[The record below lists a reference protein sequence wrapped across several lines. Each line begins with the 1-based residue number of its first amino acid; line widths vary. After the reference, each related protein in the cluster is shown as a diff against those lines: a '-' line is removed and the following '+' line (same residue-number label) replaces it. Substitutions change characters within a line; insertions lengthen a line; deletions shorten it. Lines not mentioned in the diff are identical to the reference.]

1 MKFYIRRKCKKKS
14 SKNERC
20 KVFSAYCIYTEKETK
35 EGKTTKRKKYRFPTG
50 FMVSV
55 VGISS
60 ILALTGCEKQY
71 DVLDKIAD
79 STTVGESIS
88 DKVQDEL
95 DIESSNAEYI
105 IKRLAAVVND
115 SNTNGSDSDTDSE
128 IGERPEYDPI
138 KYVDVS
144 GCDIS
149 KTAEEQNMDI
159 SEEDIDD
166 AVKEEMMN
174 QNIFSKKEKSESGDI
189 VTIDYTATEKGQ
201 KKAFVDVKDE
211 DRIVGDNL
219 FPDEVDKKLVG
230 VKAGDVIDVEYSFPE
245 DYKDE
250 TYKGK
255 TFDYHITIEKVKG
268 LTLTDETAVSLSGG
282 AQTTAKEYR
291 EYIKSLLEYKKTQEL
306 SESGVDALCENAKI
320 TKYPDDV
327 LSYDVQQAFIQV
339 YQASGVSDI
348 NSDAFKSYVKS
359 IGYDSIGDFT
369 QKVQETATKE
379 LETEMKVL
387 ALAKTYDLWLDDK
400 TLSKEIL
407 NQVTG
412 YSSAEDYY
420 ADYSKYHAQYVM
432 ARINIAKEMQKNGK
446 QTKRAG

>member
-20 KVFSAYCIYTEKETK
+20 KVFSAYCMYTEKETK

-50 FMVSV
+50 FTVSV

-327 LSYDVQQAFIQV
+327 LSYDVQRAFIQV

-432 ARINIAKEMQKNGK
+432 VRINIAKEMQKNGK

>member
-1 MKFYIRRKCKKKS
+1 M
-14 SKNERC
+14 
-20 KVFSAYCIYTEKETK
+20 YTEKETK
-35 EGKTTKRKKYRFPTG
+35 EGKTTKRKRYRFPPGLT
-50 FMVSV
+50 VSV

-60 ILALTGCEKQY
+60 ILALTGCGKQY

-95 DIESSNAEYI
+95 DAESSNAEYI
-105 IKRLAAVVND
+105 IKRLASAINETDAD
-115 SNTNGSDSDTDSE
+115 STSE
-128 IGERPEYDPI
+128 DDDAEVGERPEYDPL

-144 GCDIS
+144 RCDIAETA
-149 KTAEEQNMDI
+149 KTLDMDI
-159 SEEDIDD
+159 SEKDIDN

-189 VTIDYTATEKGQ
+189 VTINYTATEKGQ

-219 FPDEVDKKLVG
+219 FPDDVDKKLVG

-255 TFDYHITIEKVKG
+255 TFDYHITIKKVKG
-268 LTLTDETAVSLSGG
+268 MTLTDETAVSLSGG
-282 AQTTAKEYR
+282 AQTTVKEYR
-291 EYIKSLLEYKKTQEL
+291 EYIKSLLDYKKVQEL
-306 SESGVDALCENAKI
+306 SESGVDVLCENAKI
-320 TKYPDDV
+320 TGYPDDV

-359 IGYDSIGDFT
+359 IGYDSIDDFT
-369 QKVQETATKE
+369 KKVQKSATEE
-379 LETEMKVL
+379 LEKEMKVL
-387 ALAKTYDLWLDDK
+387 ALAKTYGFWLDDE
-400 TLSKEIL
+400 TLSKEIM

-432 ARINIAKEMQKNGK
+432 ARINIAKEMQKNGR